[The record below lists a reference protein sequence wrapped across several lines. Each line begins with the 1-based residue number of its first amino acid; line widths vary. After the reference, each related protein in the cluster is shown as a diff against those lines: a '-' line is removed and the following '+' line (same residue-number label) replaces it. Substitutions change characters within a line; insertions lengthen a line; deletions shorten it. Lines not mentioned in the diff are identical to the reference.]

1 MTWRRKLVAG
11 AAGDFVDAAEA
22 GRSVARGLAAE
33 AVMSGPMGG
42 GHCNQSG
49 VCATLWPLPIDAK
62 EYGTLLSRK
71 VLEHQE
77 DIDAKIVEASS
88 HWNLERIAIV
98 DRLIIC
104 CAAAELMYF
113 PDIPTGVAINEA
125 VDIAK
130 KFSTGESSRFVNGV
144 LDAIAKSFP
153 SSIQRN
159 P

>member
-1 MTWRRKLVAG
+1 MGSVKMISKRR
-11 AAGDFVDAAEA
+11 
-22 GRSVARGLAAE
+22 GREFAMQLLY
-33 AVMSGPMGG
+33 AVEVGKESFAMAVKSMSTDPD
-42 GHCNQSG
+42 
-49 VCATLWPLPIDAK
+49 LPIDAK
-62 EYGTLLSRK
+62 EYGTLLGRK

-77 DIDAKIVEASS
+77 AIDAKIKEVSN
-88 HWNLERIAIV
+88 HWDLERIAIV
-98 DRLIIC
+98 DKLIIC